1 VNLALEIVDFISVD
15 VILEYKLL
23 LESSLSV
30 HVTSVYKCI
39 VSRARYK

>member
-1 VNLALEIVDFISVD
+1 MDLTLEIVDVISVD

-30 HVTSVYKCI
+30 HVASVYKCI
-39 VSRARYK
+39 VSRARYE